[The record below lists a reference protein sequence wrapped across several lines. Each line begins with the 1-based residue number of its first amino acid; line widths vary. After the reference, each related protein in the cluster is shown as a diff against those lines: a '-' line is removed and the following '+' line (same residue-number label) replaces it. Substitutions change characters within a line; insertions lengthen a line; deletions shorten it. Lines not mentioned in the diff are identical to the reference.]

1 MNNTIV
7 FYDPLFPL
15 NHKRPSDIFLKA
27 LRKNENAIIADS
39 TSLVSYLNNKQ
50 STTFVNLH
58 GPYFPK
64 QAWPA
69 ILSFLSRGN
78 GLVHLGGS
86 PFRIPV
92 YFENGQWK
100 KERAQTTYH
109 QLLNIHEVLP
119 VSSKPI
125 NYLAHHLDIPLFS
138 NMEDLFTI
146 EDTYNFVLHV
156 TKNASIK
163 HEMGSLGSMDVVI
176 TPLLKGISKNEREVA
191 APAVLMENIKGDF
204 LGGRWIFINQQL
216 CDAFWTDKGAS
227 LITSLAQYCNIGVTE
242 ISLKTNYAI
251 YDENE
256 NPRLSLQ
263 MQTLKGSSAKW
274 NVNITVSKDNQT
286 VYTVTEQIHSSGVIK
301 TTPFHLPLNLSPGL
315 YRITCQLNSDH
326 NEKRILHQGF
336 WCKDHEL
343 LTQGELLSVDRDYFQ
358 KDGRPFPIVGMTY
371 MTSDVARYFFF
382 LPNAHL
388 WDKDMA
394 HMKRAGINYIR
405 TGIWTGW
412 RNMMFVDGHVDEV
425 VLRSIDAFLL
435 TAKKHDIEVTF
446 TFFTFTPETWEGV
459 NPYLD
464 PRSIE
469 AQKRFVSAIVS
480 RHTDTTNV
488 NWDLINEPSLFDPNR
503 TFGGP
508 RTLGDSYD
516 RKHYQTWLKE
526 RHGSIRKLQE
536 KWNMTEQEL
545 PSFEAIQP
553 PNHSEINF
561 SVRDMMSGKKGLKW
575 IDYTLYTMD
584 MLNQWVE
591 KLSEPIKQFS
601 PKQLITVGQDEG
613 LAGLR
618 PSPLFYADVVDY
630 TSNHTWWLNDDLVWD
645 GIFTK
650 TPDKPNLIQETGI
663 MYVENPNNQAKRS
676 EEELRNILERKYAY
690 SFSTGGAGAVQWL
703 WNTNYFM
710 NNINESNIGAIRA
723 DGTEKPETNVSYDFG
738 AFIKETRDLFK
749 NRKLEEVA
757 VIFPFSNDF
766 SNRRLSMASTTRL
779 TRLLTYEM
787 NVHFRAFS
795 EYDIDPLRQALPKL
809 VIVPS
814 AHHFNS
820 EALTK
825 LLQIVQED
833 GITLLFTG
841 PINLDEYWNHNNR
854 LDDILGKTML
864 SNVVREEMLLL
875 SDKHYPVS
883 FGDERIAD
891 TMKEVVLDNEN
902 LDEVKTIPLGKG
914 QIIWSPLPVELNE
927 RSEVMRA
934 LYQYAIENA
943 NVRRELE
950 WIKGDYPGIY
960 GRKLSFKEG
969 NLFIFVSE
977 FSQDTIV
984 EIKDH
989 ETNTR
994 YAFELEK
1001 ERTVMFTTHLDGSI
1015 VTTYRPNEVKITTS
1029 IDKKA

>member
-1 MNNTIV
+1 M
-7 FYDPLFPL
+7 FYDRSFPFDS
-15 NHKRPSDIFLKA
+15 KRPSDVFLKK
-27 LRKNENAIIADS
+27 LSENENVILTDNDS
-39 TSLVSYLNNKQ
+39 LINHLNDQQ
-50 STTFVNLH
+50 SKTFVNLH

-64 QAWPA
+64 QAWQA
-69 ILSFLSRGN
+69 ILNFLRKGN

-92 YFENGQWK
+92 YFTDGKWV

-109 QLLNIHEVLP
+109 QHLNIHEVLP
-119 VSSKPI
+119 VKAKPI
-125 NYLAHHLDIPLFS
+125 HHLEHNKDMPLFS

-146 EDTYNFVLHV
+146 EETHNFVLHV

-163 HEMGSLGSMDVVI
+163 HEMGSVGSMDVVI
-176 TPLLKGISKNEREVA
+176 TPLLKGVSQNGRDVA
-191 APAVLMENIKGDF
+191 APAVIMENNKGSF
-204 LGGRWIFINQQL
+204 VGGRWIFINQQL
-216 CDAFWTDKGAS
+216 SDAFWTDKGAD
-227 LITSLAQYCNIGVTE
+227 LVTSLAHYCNNGVTE
-242 ISLKTNYAI
+242 MSLKTNYAT

-256 NPRLSLQ
+256 KPRLSLQ
-263 MQTLKGSSAKW
+263 IQSLKEQAAKW
-274 NVNITVSKDNQT
+274 SVQITISKDNQD
-286 VYTVTEQIHSSGVIK
+286 VYTIIDKIESSCMLNMAS
-301 TTPFHLPLNLSPGL
+301 FHLPINLSPGL
-315 YRITCQLNSDH
+315 YHITCQLVSDH
-326 NEKRILHQGF
+326 HEKRILHQGF
-336 WCKDHEL
+336 WCKDQQL
-343 LTQGELLSVDRDYFQ
+343 LTSGEPLKVGRDYFQ
-358 KDGRPFPIVGMTY
+358 KEGRPLPIVGMTY

-412 RNMMFVDGHVDEV
+412 RNMMFIDGHVDEV
-425 VLRSIDAFLL
+425 VLRSIDAFIL
-435 TAKKHDIEVTF
+435 TAKKHEIEVTF

-469 AQKRFVSAIVS
+469 AQKRFVSTIVS
-480 RHTDTTNV
+480 RHRETTNV
-488 NWDLINEPSLFDPNR
+488 NWDLINEPSLFDPNH

-516 RKHYQTWLKE
+516 RRHYQAWLKK
-526 RHGSIRKLQE
+526 RHGSIRELQE

-545 PSFEAIQP
+545 PAFEAIQP
-553 PNHSEINF
+553 PRHSEINF
-561 SVRDMMSGKKGLKW
+561 SIRDMMSGKKGLKW
-575 IDYTLYTMD
+575 VDYALYTME

-591 KLSEPIKQFS
+591 AISEPIKQLA
-601 PKQLITVGQDEG
+601 PQQLITVGQDEG

-618 PSPLFYADVVDY
+618 PSPLFYADVIDY

-650 TPDKPNLIQETGI
+650 TPHKPNLIQETGI

-690 SFSTGGAGAVQWL
+690 AFSTGGAGAVQWL

-738 AFIKETRDLFK
+738 AFMKETRDLFK
-749 NRKLEEVA
+749 NRKLEDIA

-779 TRLLTYEM
+779 TRVLTYEM
-787 NVHFRAFS
+787 NLHFRAFS
-795 EYDIDPLRQALPKL
+795 EYDIEPLRDALPKL

-814 AHHFNS
+814 AHHFNH
-820 EALTK
+820 EALDK
-825 LLQIVQED
+825 LLHIVKED

-841 PINLDEYWNHNNR
+841 PINLDEYWNHSNR
-854 LDDILGKTML
+854 MDHVLGKTNL
-864 SNVVREEMLLL
+864 ANIVREEMLHI
-875 SDKHYPVS
+875 DGKYYPVS

-891 TMKEVVLDNEN
+891 TMKEVIVGKEEC
-902 LDEVKTIPLGKG
+902 DEVNVISLGKG
-914 QIIWSPLPVELNE
+914 QIIWSPLPVELNQ
-927 RSEVMRA
+927 RTEVMTA
-934 LYQYAIENA
+934 LYEFAIAQADVKKEI
-943 NVRRELE
+943 E

-969 NLFIFVSE
+969 TLFIFVSE
-977 FSQDTIV
+977 FSLDTTIEFKDEATHTGYTF
-984 EIKDH
+984 EI
-989 ETNTR
+989 
-994 YAFELEK
+994 EK
-1001 ERTVMFTTHLDGSI
+1001 ERTVMFMTDQDGS
-1015 VTTYRPNEVKITTS
+1015 VMTTYRPDEVTITTNFT
-1029 IDKKA
+1029 K